1 MLMCVMDKYNKKSIC
16 VASEYVC
23 IICLPAC
30 TDEGN
35 AYII

>member
-1 MLMCVMDKYNKKSIC
+1 MLMCVMDKYNKKSMCGKWIYIY
-16 VASEYVC
+16 A
-23 IICLPAC
+23 CL